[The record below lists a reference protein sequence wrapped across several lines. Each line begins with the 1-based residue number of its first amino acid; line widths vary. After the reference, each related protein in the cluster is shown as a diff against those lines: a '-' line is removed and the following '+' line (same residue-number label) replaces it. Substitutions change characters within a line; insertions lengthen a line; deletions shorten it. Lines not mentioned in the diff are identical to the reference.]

1 MASAPAQQNPT
12 LKANDEAYLFDV
24 ASRNKFNLQPGIS
37 LILQRDQ
44 VQKPIDMK
52 GRLVTRPMEPG
63 EEFDHQK
70 SYFIQVA
77 GANQDRIDETLVPL
91 DVPADDKVHRF
102 NGGAMTLVDIKYHP
116 LKVTEIGMNIRKF
129 IRGRKFELMMLLVL
143 KLRLFQT
150 TMMQASLT

>member
-1 MASAPAQQNPT
+1 MASAPAQHNPT

-24 ASRNKFNLQPGIS
+24 ASRNKFNLQPGIT

-44 VQKPIDMK
+44 VQKRIDMK

-77 GANQDRIDETLVPL
+77 GAIQDRINETLVPL
-91 DVPADDKVHRF
+91 DVPADDEVHKF
-102 NGGAMTLVDIKYHP
+102 NQGAMTLVDIKYHP

-129 IRGRKFELMMLLVL
+129 IRGCKFELMMLLVL